1 MKNYIEV
8 KTNSI
13 HPIYAAG
20 NMMYLLLPV
29 SIMECFNF
37 YLTPTSDEHEG
48 EYLNTTIYL
57 N

>member
-13 HPIYAAG
+13 HPIYASG
-20 NMMYLLLPV
+20 SMMYLLLPV

-37 YLTPTSDEHEG
+37 YLNPTSEDEG

>member
-1 MKNYIEV
+1 MNNYIEV

-20 NMMYLLLPV
+20 SMMYLLLPV

-37 YLTPTSDEHEG
+37 YLTPTGDEEG

>member
-20 NMMYLLLPV
+20 GMMYLLLPV

-37 YLTPTSDEHEG
+37 YLNSGSVDEG
-48 EYLNTTIYL
+48 EYLNATIYL

>member
-1 MKNYIEV
+1 MQNYIEV

-20 NMMYLLLPV
+20 SMMYLLLPV

-37 YLTPTSDEHEG
+37 YLTPGSEYEG
-48 EYLNTTIYL
+48 EYLNNTIYL

>member
-20 NMMYLLLPV
+20 NMTYLLLPV

-37 YLTPTSDEHEG
+37 YLNAASEDEG